1 MSESKAKTLFFEFA
15 ESTTCHGIRNVFG
28 GGSKLRRFIW
38 LVCVLGSTVYLVL
51 NCTSLIKSYIN
62 KETVTRVTIQHQDSV
77 MFPAVT
83 ICNFNP
89 IRLSYLEQINI
100 TNAEDIDQLLR
111 NGTFD
116 ENSVN
121 VKAVASGD
129 DFFLQAGHQIKN
141 MLLNC
146 TLQGEKC
153 SPDDFERILTS
164 MGACYTL
171 NIGNCLHI
179 IVITTLIRN

>member
-1 MSESKAKTLFFEFA
+1 MSESKAKLLFFEFA

-28 GGSKLRRFIW
+28 SGSKLRRFVW
-38 LVCVLGSTVYLVL
+38 LVCVLCCALYFAWYCKSLLESYL
-51 NCTSLIKSYIN
+51 N
-62 KETVTRVTIQHQDSV
+62 KETITRVTINYQDSV

-89 IRLSYLEQINI
+89 IRLSYLKERNI
-100 TNAEDIDQLLR
+100 SNTEDISQFLR
-111 NGTFD
+111 NGFVD
-116 ENSVN
+116 KNSVN
-121 VKAVASGD
+121 ASGG
-129 DFFLQAGHQIKN
+129 DFFQQAGHQIQN

-153 SPDDFERILTS
+153 SSDDFERKLTS

-171 NIGNCLHI
+171 NIG
-179 IVITTLIRN
+179 